1 MYDKRGEHEVL
12 LPERRLIVFPPKQ
25 LWSDSD
31 AMEEGSSCVE
41 RLTMIC
47 EASDVPPRF
56 AMTGAVRCM
65 RAKVVMNGAD
75 PWAMRVNAG

>member
-25 LWSDSD
+25 LWSGSD

-41 RLTMIC
+41 RLTMTC
-47 EASDVPPRF
+47 EARDVPPRF

-75 PWAMRVNAG
+75 PWVMRVNAG